1 MSEFDHQSVLLD
13 EALESLNIRPSGVYI
28 DATFGRGGHS
38 RAILQQLD
46 EKGRLIAFD
55 QDPEAVAYARE
66 QFADE
71 PRLTIEHCNFNQ
83 VADVV
88 ERYGLTGKIDGV
100 LMDLGVS
107 SPQLDDAGRGFSFL
121 RSGPLDMR
129 MDTSRG
135 ITAREW
141 LAKVELADL
150 VNVLKRY
157 GEEKFAKRIA
167 TAIVETREQREIE
180 DTGDLAE
187 IISNAIP
194 VKAKFKEARYKH
206 PATRSFQAI
215 RIFINEEL
223 QAVEQGLKG
232 AASVLAKG
240 GRLSVISFH
249 SLEDRIVK
257 RFMRDISS
265 RPKLPAGLPVM
276 EADIEVPYRLVGKPV
291 VAGEAEL
298 AVNPRARSAR
308 LRVLERRR

>member
-1 MSEFDHQSVLLD
+1 MGDFDHQPVLLK
-13 EALESLNIRPSGVYI
+13 EALASLSISPSGHYI

-46 EKGRLIAFD
+46 EAGRLIAFD
-55 QDPEAVAYARE
+55 QDLEAVDFGR
-66 QFADE
+66 QHFADE

-83 VADVV
+83 VASVV
-88 ERYGLTGKIDGV
+88 EKYGLNGKIDGV

-107 SPQLDDAGRGFSFL
+107 SPQLDDAQRGFSFL

-129 MDTSRG
+129 MDTEQG
-135 ITAREW
+135 MTAAQW
-141 LAKVELADL
+141 LARVKLVDL
-150 VNVLKRY
+150 TNVLKKY

-167 TAIVETREQREIE
+167 TAIVKVREQREISE
-180 DTGDLAE
+180 TGDLSE

-194 VKAKFKEARYKH
+194 VKEKNKH

-215 RIFINEEL
+215 RIYINQEL
-223 QAVEQGLKG
+223 RSIEQGLKG

-276 EADIEVPYRLVGKPV
+276 DADIDVPFRLVSKPV
-291 VAGEAEL
+291 VADTNEL
-298 AVNPRARSAR
+298 EKNPRARSAR
-308 LRVLERRR
+308 LRVLERRK